1 MPPVSQELCLG
12 ARNKDIIGII
22 LTVTF
27 EVISKETTPTED
39 IYNWLTRMLIDLH
52 RQLLVFIEWKCS
64 ELTKD
69 MLSCPSSHS

>member
-64 ELTKD
+64 KLTKD
-69 MLSCPSSHS
+69 ILSCPSSHS

>member
-27 EVISKETTPTED
+27 EVLYQKETTQTED
-39 IYNWLTRMLIDLH
+39 KYNWLTRMLIDFH
-52 RQLLVFIEWKCS
+52 R
-64 ELTKD
+64 
-69 MLSCPSSHS
+69 